1 MPGESPCGIVLAQW
15 SPHLFYRPS
24 RAFTGLD
31 PSLPGDVIES
41 LVVPWQL
48 DSSRKG
54 TCWVAAHSEEKRF
67 DAEDLR
73 LVENL
78 STFVGAALQRSE
90 MDAMGKE
97 NAALAAAAQV
107 ANLLAHSI
115 NNPLQGLA
123 NTVYLARS
131 KADLPELV
139 MAEEQLFRIN
149 SLVAYILA
157 NGRLSKKS

>member
-1 MPGESPCGIVLAQW
+1 
-15 SPHLFYRPS
+15 
-24 RAFTGLD
+24 
-31 PSLPGDVIES
+31 
-41 LVVPWQL
+41 
-48 DSSRKG
+48 
-54 TCWVAAHSEEKRF
+54 
-67 DAEDLR
+67 
-73 LVENL
+73 
-78 STFVGAALQRSE
+78 